1 MGTIEL
7 NIPNEI
13 VTGNG
18 SIELQMNV
26 GSMAD
31 GFRVQESP
39 ILHGTTPTQ
48 EKHGCH
54 VNRDIDSNRNQTD
67 SRKIKWIFRNF

>member
-1 MGTIEL
+1 MVGTIEL
-7 NIPNEI
+7 NIPNGR

-18 SIELQMNV
+18 SIELRMNV
-26 GSMAD
+26 VSMDD

-39 ILHGTTPTQ
+39 ILRGTTPTQ

-54 VNRDIDSNRNQTD
+54 VDRDRNQTD
-67 SRKIKWIFRNF
+67 SRKIKWTFRNF